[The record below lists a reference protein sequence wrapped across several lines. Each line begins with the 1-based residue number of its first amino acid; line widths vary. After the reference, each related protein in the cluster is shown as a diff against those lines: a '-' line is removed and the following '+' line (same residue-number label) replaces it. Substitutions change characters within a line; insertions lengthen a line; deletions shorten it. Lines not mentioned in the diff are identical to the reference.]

1 MFELQKEGL
10 LFKLLVWSAYWLLK
24 LHINYFGAK
33 LAAFCGVMCVTLIRF
48 PFKHENCDQYHLL
61 FSWYV
66 HFPEC
71 FDYFVLTNSFGLE
84 KIQSLLL
91 YLKSIRLKHLIK
103 DVTYVTRHNKWAR
116 TLTWWKRWYF
126 RKNEYISHVLLA
138 KVSSLWCLNLRY
150 WWLLSP
156 WTLLQMLLIFVFNI
170 SLYE

>member
-1 MFELQKEGL
+1 
-10 LFKLLVWSAYWLLK
+10 
-24 LHINYFGAK
+24 
-33 LAAFCGVMCVTLIRF
+33 MCVTLIRF

-66 HFPEC
+66 HFPKC
-71 FDYFVLTNSFGLE
+71 FDYFVLKNSFGLK

-91 YLKSIRLKHLIK
+91 YFKITRLKHLIK

-126 RKNEYISHVLLA
+126 RKNDYISHVLLA

-150 WWLLSP
+150 WCLLSP
-156 WTLLQMLLIFVFNI
+156 CLYLCYRCYEYLFSIFPNMNNSKI
-170 SLYE
+170 KIHPRGS